1 MLSSE
6 LELLIYNMRQKKYD
20 ALLVPREDMF
30 SGEEV
35 PKSEE
40 RLKYI
45 TNFTGSAGFAIIVSN
60 ENLKSAIFSD
70 GRYQLQLKKQVDT
83 KFFDVFNGG
92 INEIGNFL
100 KDNEKYLKIIAFDP
114 WLLTSIKYE
123 TLSKILKSTPLILK
137 ATEKNL
143 IDEIWKK
150 RPTETQKSIFQLP
163 IKRTGENFLSKINR
177 LKKVITNIGGDYY
190 VLFNPAGLSWLLNIR
205 CRDLEYT
212 PVSRSFCI
220 ISSEGE
226 VFIFSDNSTFEII
239 TKNHSKIHLLQINE
253 LTSFLKKLKNK
264 NFLIDPVFLPL
275 QIKYL
280 ILNMRLNIHTISCP
294 IEEFKSVKNSNE
306 LNGFKVS
313 HLKDGLAFLKLFF
326 WLEKKLSSQ
335 HLTEIKI
342 SKKLYELRSLEETF
356 ICESFATIS
365 AFKDNGAII
374 HYKADKSSDKKID
387 KDGLYLID
395 SGAHYSE
402 GTTDTTRTI
411 KIGKVSEEMINNYTL
426 VLKGHIAIATAIF
439 PKNTKGR
446 EIDSLARKAL
456 WSEGKDYAHG
466 TGHGVGCLLS
476 VHEGPISISKHSKCD
491 IKQGMVISNEP
502 GYYKNGEY
510 GIRIENL
517 EVVSKKHLKNSENFL
532 CFENLTRVPF
542 ELELINKEI
551 LTIDEINWINLYH
564 EKVYRELANL
574 ITPDDRE
581 LLDYLK
587 IKTLPI

>member
-280 ILNMRLNIHTISCP
+280 ILNMRLNIQTISCP

-326 WLEKKLSSQ
+326 WLEKNLSSQ
-335 HLTEIKI
+335 HLTEITI

-517 EVVSKKHLKNSENFL
+517 EVVSKKYLKNSENFL
-532 CFENLTRVPF
+532 YFENLTRVPF

-587 IKTLPI
+587 IKTLSI

>member
-114 WLLTSIKYE
+114 WLLTSIKHE

-280 ILNMRLNIHTISCP
+280 ILNMRLNIQTISCP

-326 WLEKKLSSQ
+326 WLEKNLSSQ
-335 HLTEIKI
+335 HLTEITI
-342 SKKLYELRSLEETF
+342 SKKLYEFRSLEETF

-517 EVVSKKHLKNSENFL
+517 EVVSKKYLNNSENFL
-532 CFENLTRVPF
+532 YFENLTRVPF

-574 ITPDDRE
+574 ITSDDRE

>member
-1 MLSSE
+1 
-6 LELLIYNMRQKKYD
+6 MRQKKYD

-60 ENLKSAIFSD
+60 KNLKSAIFSD

-114 WLLTSIKYE
+114 WLLTSIKHE

-163 IKRTGENFLSKINR
+163 LKRTGENFLSKINR
-177 LKKVITNIGGDYY
+177 LKKIITNIGGDYY

-239 TKNHSKIHLLQINE
+239 TKNHSKIHLLHINE

-275 QIKYL
+275 QIKHL
-280 ILNMRLNIHTISCP
+280 ILNMGLNIHNISCP

-326 WLEKKLSSQ
+326 WLEKNLSSQ
-335 HLTEIKI
+335 DLTEITV

-374 HYKADKSSDKKID
+374 HYKADKSTDKKID

-395 SGAHYSE
+395 SGAHYFE

-446 EIDSLARKAL
+446 EIDILARKAL

-476 VHEGPISISKHSKCD
+476 VHEGPISISKHSKYD

-574 ITPDDRE
+574 ITPNDRE

>member
-100 KDNEKYLKIIAFDP
+100 KDNEKYLKVIAFDP

-280 ILNMRLNIHTISCP
+280 ILNMRLNIQTISCP

-326 WLEKKLSSQ
+326 WLEKNLSSQ
-335 HLTEIKI
+335 HLTEITI
-342 SKKLYELRSLEETF
+342 SKKLYEFRSLEETF

-446 EIDSLARKAL
+446 EIDTLARKAL

-476 VHEGPISISKHSKCD
+476 VHEGPISISKHSKYD

-517 EVVSKKHLKNSENFL
+517 EVVSKKYLKNSENFL
-532 CFENLTRVPF
+532 YFENLTRVPF

>member
-114 WLLTSIKYE
+114 WLLTSIKHE

-326 WLEKKLSSQ
+326 WLEKNLSSQ
-335 HLTEIKI
+335 HLTEITI
-342 SKKLYELRSLEETF
+342 SKKLYEFRSLEETF

-395 SGAHYSE
+395 SGAHYLE

-532 CFENLTRVPF
+532 YFENLTRVPF

>member
-1 MLSSE
+1 
-6 LELLIYNMRQKKYD
+6 MRQKKYD

-30 SGEEV
+30 AGEEV

-163 IKRTGENFLSKINR
+163 LKRTGENFLSKINR

-280 ILNMRLNIHTISCP
+280 ILNMRLNIQTISCP
-294 IEEFKSVKNSNE
+294 IEEFKSVKNSYE

-326 WLEKKLSSQ
+326 WLEKNFSSQ
-335 HLTEIKI
+335 HLTEITI
-342 SKKLYELRSLEETF
+342 SKKLYEFRSLEETF

-374 HYKADKSSDKKID
+374 HYKADKSSNKKID

-395 SGAHYSE
+395 SGAHYLE

-517 EVVSKKHLKNSENFL
+517 EVVSKKYLKNSENFL
-532 CFENLTRVPF
+532 YFENLTRVPF
-542 ELELINKEI
+542 ELELINKKI

-574 ITPDDRE
+574 LTPNDRE

>member
-1 MLSSE
+1 
-6 LELLIYNMRQKKYD
+6 MRQKKYD

-280 ILNMRLNIHTISCP
+280 ILNMRLNIQTISCP

-326 WLEKKLSSQ
+326 WLEKNLSSQ
-335 HLTEIKI
+335 HLTEITI
-342 SKKLYELRSLEETF
+342 SKKLYEFRSLEETF

-517 EVVSKKHLKNSENFL
+517 EVVSKKYLKNSENFL
-532 CFENLTRVPF
+532 YFENLTRVPF

>member
-35 PKSEE
+35 PKSQE

-326 WLEKKLSSQ
+326 WLEKNLSSQ
-335 HLTEIKI
+335 HLTEITI
-342 SKKLYELRSLEETF
+342 SKKLYEFRSLEETF

-395 SGAHYSE
+395 SGAHYLE

-517 EVVSKKHLKNSENFL
+517 EVVSKKYLKNSENFL
-532 CFENLTRVPF
+532 YFENLTRVPF

>member
-114 WLLTSIKYE
+114 WLLTSIKHE

-220 ISSEGE
+220 ITSNGE

-253 LTSFLKKLKNK
+253 LKSFLKNLKNK

-326 WLEKKLSSQ
+326 WLEKNLSSQ
-335 HLTEIKI
+335 HLTEITI
-342 SKKLYELRSLEETF
+342 SKKLYEFRSLEETF

-374 HYKADKSSDKKID
+374 HYKADKSTDKKID

-395 SGAHYSE
+395 SGAHYLE

-517 EVVSKKHLKNSENFL
+517 EVVSKKYLKNSENFL
-532 CFENLTRVPF
+532 YFENLTRVPF

>member
-1 MLSSE
+1 MLSRE
-6 LELLIYNMRQKKYD
+6 LELLIYKMRQKKYD

-60 ENLKSAIFSD
+60 KNLKSAIFSD

-114 WLLTSIKYE
+114 WLLTSIKHE

-163 IKRTGENFLSKINR
+163 LKRTGENFLSKINR

-220 ISSEGE
+220 ISSNGE

-239 TKNHSKIHLLQINE
+239 TKNHSKIHLLHINE
-253 LTSFLKKLKNK
+253 LASFLKKLKNK

-275 QIKYL
+275 QIKHL
-280 ILNMRLNIHTISCP
+280 ILNMGLNIHNISCP
-294 IEEFKSVKNSNE
+294 IEEFKSVKNLNE

-326 WLEKKLSSQ
+326 WLEKNLSSQ
-335 HLTEIKI
+335 DLTEITV

-395 SGAHYSE
+395 SGAHYLE

-411 KIGKVSEEMINNYTL
+411 KIGKVSEEMIKNYTL

-446 EIDSLARKAL
+446 EIDTLARKAL

-517 EVVSKKHLKNSENFL
+517 EVVSKKYLKNSENFL
-532 CFENLTRVPF
+532 YFENLTRVPF
-542 ELELINKEI
+542 ELDLINKEI

-574 ITPDDRE
+574 ITPNDRE

>member
-1 MLSSE
+1 
-6 LELLIYNMRQKKYD
+6 MRQKKYD

-114 WLLTSIKYE
+114 WLLTSIKHE

-326 WLEKKLSSQ
+326 WLEKNLSSQ
-335 HLTEIKI
+335 HLTEITI
-342 SKKLYELRSLEETF
+342 SKKLYEFRSLEETF

-395 SGAHYSE
+395 SGAHYLE

-517 EVVSKKHLKNSENFL
+517 EVVSKKYLKNSENFL
-532 CFENLTRVPF
+532 YFENLTRVPF

>member
-1 MLSSE
+1 MLSRE
-6 LELLIYNMRQKKYD
+6 LELLIYKMRQKKYD

-280 ILNMRLNIHTISCP
+280 ILNMRLNIQTISCP

-326 WLEKKLSSQ
+326 WLEKNLSSQ
-335 HLTEIKI
+335 HLTEITI
-342 SKKLYELRSLEETF
+342 SKKLYEFRSLEETF

-395 SGAHYSE
+395 SGAHYLE

-476 VHEGPISISKHSKCD
+476 VHEGPISISKHSKYD

-517 EVVSKKHLKNSENFL
+517 EVVSKKYLKNSENFL
-532 CFENLTRVPF
+532 YFENLTRVPF

>member
-114 WLLTSIKYE
+114 WLLTSIKHE

-326 WLEKKLSSQ
+326 WLEKNLSSQ
-335 HLTEIKI
+335 HLTEITI
-342 SKKLYELRSLEETF
+342 SKKLYEFRSLEETF

-395 SGAHYSE
+395 SGAHYLE

-426 VLKGHIAIATAIF
+426 VLKGHIAIATAVF

-517 EVVSKKHLKNSENFL
+517 EVVSKKYLKNSENFL
-532 CFENLTRVPF
+532 YFENLTRVPF

>member
-326 WLEKKLSSQ
+326 WLEKNLSSQ
-335 HLTEIKI
+335 HLTEITI
-342 SKKLYELRSLEETF
+342 SKKLYEFRSLEETF

-395 SGAHYSE
+395 SGAHYLE

-517 EVVSKKHLKNSENFL
+517 EVVSKKYLKNSENFL
-532 CFENLTRVPF
+532 YFENLTRVPF

>member
-1 MLSSE
+1 MLSSQ

-280 ILNMRLNIHTISCP
+280 ILNMRLNIQTISCP

-326 WLEKKLSSQ
+326 WLEKNLSSQ
-335 HLTEIKI
+335 HLTEITI
-342 SKKLYELRSLEETF
+342 SKKLYEFRSLEETF

-476 VHEGPISISKHSKCD
+476 VHEGPISISKHSKYD

-517 EVVSKKHLKNSENFL
+517 EVVSKKYLKNSENFL
-532 CFENLTRVPF
+532 YFENLTRVPF

>member
-6 LELLIYNMRQKKYD
+6 LELLKDNMRQKKYD

-280 ILNMRLNIHTISCP
+280 ILNMRLNIQTISCP

-326 WLEKKLSSQ
+326 WLEKNLSSQ
-335 HLTEIKI
+335 HLTEITI
-342 SKKLYELRSLEETF
+342 SKKLYEFRSLEETF

-395 SGAHYSE
+395 SGAHYLE
-402 GTTDTTRTI
+402 GTTDTTRTL

-476 VHEGPISISKHSKCD
+476 VHEGPISISKHSECD
-491 IKQGMVISNEP
+491 IRKGMVISNEP

-517 EVVSKKHLKNSENFL
+517 EVVSKKYLKNSENFL

-574 ITPDDRE
+574 ITSDDRE

>member
-1 MLSSE
+1 
-6 LELLIYNMRQKKYD
+6 MRQKKYD

-114 WLLTSIKYE
+114 WLLTSIKHE

-280 ILNMRLNIHTISCP
+280 ILNMRLNIQTISCP

-326 WLEKKLSSQ
+326 WIEKNLSSQ
-335 HLTEIKI
+335 HLTEITI
-342 SKKLYELRSLEETF
+342 SKKLYEFRSLEETF

-517 EVVSKKHLKNSENFL
+517 EVVSKKYLKNSENFL
-532 CFENLTRVPF
+532 YFENLTRVPF

>member
-1 MLSSE
+1 MLSRE
-6 LELLIYNMRQKKYD
+6 LELLIYKMRQKKYD

-60 ENLKSAIFSD
+60 KNLKSAIFSD

-114 WLLTSIKYE
+114 WLLTSIKHE

-163 IKRTGENFLSKINR
+163 LKRTGENFLSKINR
-177 LKKVITNIGGDYY
+177 LKKIITNIGGDYY

-205 CRDLEYT
+205 CRDLKYT

-220 ISSEGE
+220 ISSKGE

-239 TKNHSKIHLLQINE
+239 TKNHSKIHLLHINE

-275 QIKYL
+275 QIKHL
-280 ILNMRLNIHTISCP
+280 ILNMGLNIHNISCP
-294 IEEFKSVKNSNE
+294 IEEFKSVKNLNE

-326 WLEKKLSSQ
+326 WLEKNLSSQ
-335 HLTEIKI
+335 DLTEITV

-374 HYKADKSSDKKID
+374 HYKADKSTDKKID

-395 SGAHYSE
+395 SGAHYLE

-411 KIGKVSEEMINNYTL
+411 KIGKVSEEMIKNYTL

-446 EIDSLARKAL
+446 EIDTLARKAL

-517 EVVSKKHLKNSENFL
+517 EVVSKKHLKNNENFL
-532 CFENLTRVPF
+532 YFENLTRVPF
-542 ELELINKEI
+542 ELDLINKEI

-564 EKVYRELANL
+564 EKVYRELASL
-574 ITPDDRE
+574 INPNDRE

>member
-114 WLLTSIKYE
+114 WLLTSIKHE

-280 ILNMRLNIHTISCP
+280 ILNMRLNIQTISCP

-326 WLEKKLSSQ
+326 WLEKNLSSQ
-335 HLTEIKI
+335 HLTEITI
-342 SKKLYELRSLEETF
+342 SKKLYEFRSLEETF

-439 PKNTKGR
+439 PQNTKGR

-517 EVVSKKHLKNSENFL
+517 EVVSKKYLKNSENFL
-532 CFENLTRVPF
+532 YFENLTRVPF

-574 ITPDDRE
+574 ITPNDRE

>member
-1 MLSSE
+1 
-6 LELLIYNMRQKKYD
+6 MRQKKYD

-280 ILNMRLNIHTISCP
+280 ILNMRLNIQTISCP

-326 WLEKKLSSQ
+326 WLEKNLSSQ
-335 HLTEIKI
+335 HLTEITI
-342 SKKLYELRSLEETF
+342 SKKLYEFRSLEETF

-476 VHEGPISISKHSKCD
+476 VHEGPISISKHSKCN
-491 IKQGMVISNEP
+491 IEQGMVISNEP

-517 EVVSKKHLKNSENFL
+517 EVVSKKYLKNSENFL
-532 CFENLTRVPF
+532 YFENLTRVPF

>member
-114 WLLTSIKYE
+114 WLLTSIKHE

-280 ILNMRLNIHTISCP
+280 ILNMRLNIQTISCP

-326 WLEKKLSSQ
+326 WLEKNLSSQ
-335 HLTEIKI
+335 HLTEITI
-342 SKKLYELRSLEETF
+342 SKKLYEFRSLEETF

-476 VHEGPISISKHSKCD
+476 VHEGPISISKHSKYD

-517 EVVSKKHLKNSENFL
+517 EVVSKKYLKNSENFL
-532 CFENLTRVPF
+532 YFENLTRVPF

-574 ITPDDRE
+574 ITSDDRE

>member
-1 MLSSE
+1 LSSE

-280 ILNMRLNIHTISCP
+280 ILNMRLNIQTISCP

-326 WLEKKLSSQ
+326 WLEKNLSSQ
-335 HLTEIKI
+335 HLTEITI
-342 SKKLYELRSLEETF
+342 SKKLYEFRSLEETF

-517 EVVSKKHLKNSENFL
+517 EVVSKKYLKNSENFL
-532 CFENLTRVPF
+532 YFENLTRVPF

-574 ITPDDRE
+574 INSDDRE

>member
-280 ILNMRLNIHTISCP
+280 ILNMRLNIQTISCP

-326 WLEKKLSSQ
+326 WLEKNLSSQ
-335 HLTEIKI
+335 HLTEITI
-342 SKKLYELRSLEETF
+342 SKKLYEFRSLEETF

-395 SGAHYSE
+395 SGAHYLE

-476 VHEGPISISKHSKCD
+476 VHEGPISISKHSKYD

-517 EVVSKKHLKNSENFL
+517 EVVSKKYLKNSENFL
-532 CFENLTRVPF
+532 YFENLTRVPF

-574 ITPDDRE
+574 ITSDDRE

>member
-35 PKSEE
+35 PKSQE

-280 ILNMRLNIHTISCP
+280 ILNMRLNIQTISCP

-326 WLEKKLSSQ
+326 WLEKNLSSQ
-335 HLTEIKI
+335 HLTEITI
-342 SKKLYELRSLEETF
+342 SKKLYEFRSLEETF

-476 VHEGPISISKHSKCD
+476 VHEGPISISKHSKYD

-517 EVVSKKHLKNSENFL
+517 EVVSKKYLKNSENFL
-532 CFENLTRVPF
+532 YFENLTRVPF

>member
-280 ILNMRLNIHTISCP
+280 IFNMGLNIHTISCP

-306 LNGFKVS
+306 LSGFKVS

-326 WLEKKLSSQ
+326 WLEKNLSSQ
-335 HLTEIKI
+335 HLTEITI
-342 SKKLYELRSLEETF
+342 SKKLYEFRSLEETF

-395 SGAHYSE
+395 SGAHYLE

-476 VHEGPISISKHSKCD
+476 VHEGPISISKHSKYD

-517 EVVSKKHLKNSENFL
+517 EVVSKKYLKNSENFL
-532 CFENLTRVPF
+532 YFENLTRVPF

>member
-1 MLSSE
+1 
-6 LELLIYNMRQKKYD
+6 MRQKKYD

-114 WLLTSIKYE
+114 WLLTSIKHE

-280 ILNMRLNIHTISCP
+280 ILNMRLNIQTISCP

-326 WLEKKLSSQ
+326 WLEKNLSSQ
-335 HLTEIKI
+335 HLTEITI
-342 SKKLYELRSLEETF
+342 SKKLYEFRSLEETF

-517 EVVSKKHLKNSENFL
+517 EVVSKKYLKNSENFL
-532 CFENLTRVPF
+532 YFENLTRVPF

-564 EKVYRELANL
+564 EKVYRELTNL

>member
-114 WLLTSIKYE
+114 WLLTSIKHE

-326 WLEKKLSSQ
+326 WLEKNLSSQ
-335 HLTEIKI
+335 HLTEITI

-395 SGAHYSE
+395 SGAHYLE

-517 EVVSKKHLKNSENFL
+517 EVVSKKYLKNSENFL
-532 CFENLTRVPF
+532 YFENLTRVPF

>member
-35 PKSEE
+35 PKSQE

-280 ILNMRLNIHTISCP
+280 ILNMRLNIQTISCP

-326 WLEKKLSSQ
+326 WLEKNLSSQ
-335 HLTEIKI
+335 HLTEITI
-342 SKKLYELRSLEETF
+342 SKKLYEFRSLEETF

-395 SGAHYSE
+395 SGAHYLE

-517 EVVSKKHLKNSENFL
+517 EVVSKKYLKNSENFL
-532 CFENLTRVPF
+532 YFENLTRVPF

-574 ITPDDRE
+574 ITPNDRE

>member
-1 MLSSE
+1 
-6 LELLIYNMRQKKYD
+6 MRQKKYD

-60 ENLKSAIFSD
+60 INLKSAIFSD

-114 WLLTSIKYE
+114 WLLTSIKHE
-123 TLSKILKSTPLILK
+123 TLTKILKKTPLILK

-220 ISSEGE
+220 ISSKGE

-264 NFLIDPVFLPL
+264 KKRMPNLPN
-275 QIKYL
+275 Q
-280 ILNMRLNIHTISCP
+280 N
-294 IEEFKSVKNSNE
+294 
-306 LNGFKVS
+306 
-313 HLKDGLAFLKLFF
+313 
-326 WLEKKLSSQ
+326 Q
-335 HLTEIKI
+335 
-342 SKKLYELRSLEETF
+342 
-356 ICESFATIS
+356 
-365 AFKDNGAII
+365 
-374 HYKADKSSDKKID
+374 
-387 KDGLYLID
+387 
-395 SGAHYSE
+395 
-402 GTTDTTRTI
+402 
-411 KIGKVSEEMINNYTL
+411 
-426 VLKGHIAIATAIF
+426 
-439 PKNTKGR
+439 
-446 EIDSLARKAL
+446 
-456 WSEGKDYAHG
+456 
-466 TGHGVGCLLS
+466 
-476 VHEGPISISKHSKCD
+476 
-491 IKQGMVISNEP
+491 
-502 GYYKNGEY
+502 
-510 GIRIENL
+510 
-517 EVVSKKHLKNSENFL
+517 
-532 CFENLTRVPF
+532 
-542 ELELINKEI
+542 
-551 LTIDEINWINLYH
+551 
-564 EKVYRELANL
+564 
-574 ITPDDRE
+574 
-581 LLDYLK
+581 
-587 IKTLPI
+587 

>member
-1 MLSSE
+1 
-6 LELLIYNMRQKKYD
+6 MRQKKYD

-264 NFLIDPVFLPL
+264 TFLIDPVFLPL

-280 ILNMRLNIHTISCP
+280 ILNMRLNIQTISCP

-326 WLEKKLSSQ
+326 WLEKNLSSQ
-335 HLTEIKI
+335 HLTEITI
-342 SKKLYELRSLEETF
+342 SKKLYEFRSLEETF

-395 SGAHYSE
+395 SGAHYLE

-476 VHEGPISISKHSKCD
+476 VHEGPISISKHSKYD

-517 EVVSKKHLKNSENFL
+517 EVVSKKYLKNSENFL
-532 CFENLTRVPF
+532 YFENLTRVPF

>member
-114 WLLTSIKYE
+114 WLLTSIKHE

-280 ILNMRLNIHTISCP
+280 ILNMRLNIQTISCP

-326 WLEKKLSSQ
+326 WLEKNLSSQ
-335 HLTEIKI
+335 HLTEITI
-342 SKKLYELRSLEETF
+342 SKKLYEFRSLEETF

-476 VHEGPISISKHSKCD
+476 VHEGPISISKHSKYD

-517 EVVSKKHLKNSENFL
+517 EVVSKKYLKNSENFL
-532 CFENLTRVPF
+532 YFENLTRVPF

>member
-114 WLLTSIKYE
+114 WLLTSIKHE

-280 ILNMRLNIHTISCP
+280 ILNMRLNIQTISCP

-306 LNGFKVS
+306 LNGFKAS

-326 WLEKKLSSQ
+326 WLEKNLSSQ
-335 HLTEIKI
+335 HLTEITI
-342 SKKLYELRSLEETF
+342 SKKLYEFRSLEETF

-517 EVVSKKHLKNSENFL
+517 EVVSKKYLKNSENFL
-532 CFENLTRVPF
+532 YFENLTRVPF

-564 EKVYRELANL
+564 EKVYKELANL

>member
-326 WLEKKLSSQ
+326 WLEKNLSSQ
-335 HLTEIKI
+335 HLTEITI
-342 SKKLYELRSLEETF
+342 SKKLYEFRSLEETF

-517 EVVSKKHLKNSENFL
+517 EVVSKKYLKNSENFL
-532 CFENLTRVPF
+532 YFENLTRVPF

-574 ITPDDRE
+574 ITSDDRE

>member
-326 WLEKKLSSQ
+326 WLEKNLSSQ
-335 HLTEIKI
+335 HLTEITI
-342 SKKLYELRSLEETF
+342 SKKLYEFRSLEETF

-395 SGAHYSE
+395 SGAHYLE

-502 GYYKNGEY
+502 GYYKDGEY

-517 EVVSKKHLKNSENFL
+517 EVVSKKYLKNSENFL
-532 CFENLTRVPF
+532 YFENLTRVPF

>member
-1 MLSSE
+1 
-6 LELLIYNMRQKKYD
+6 MRQKKYD

-177 LKKVITNIGGDYY
+177 LKKVITNIGADYY

-326 WLEKKLSSQ
+326 WLEKNLSSQ
-335 HLTEIKI
+335 HLTEITI
-342 SKKLYELRSLEETF
+342 SKKLYEFRSLEETF

-395 SGAHYSE
+395 SGAHYLE

-476 VHEGPISISKHSKCD
+476 VHEGPISISKHSKYD

-517 EVVSKKHLKNSENFL
+517 EVVSKKYLKNSENFL
-532 CFENLTRVPF
+532 YFENLTRVPF